1 MQAIWMIAIFS
12 DKDVMQTIK
21 KSLSWLTGRYYENRV
36 LAFLKQQ
43 GLTFVERNA
52 RNRAGEIDLIMQNET
67 GWIFVEVRYRKNCDY
82 GDALLS
88 VNWHKRRKLLAAT
101 KYWLAQRQESFE
113 TSACRFDICAIT
125 GNQFEWI
132 QNAFNDS
139 NHS

>member
-1 MQAIWMIAIFS
+1 MIAIFS

-52 RNRAGEIDLIMQNET
+52 RNRAGEIDLIMRNET

>member
-1 MQAIWMIAIFS
+1 MQA
-12 DKDVMQTIK
+12 IK
-21 KSLSWLTGRYYENRV
+21 KSLKWLTGRYYENQV

-52 RNRAGEIDLIMQNET
+52 RNRRGEIDLIMRDKT
-67 GWIFVEVRYRKNCDY
+67 GWIFVEVRFRKNCDY

-88 VNWHKRRKLLAAT
+88 VNWHKRKKLLAAA
-101 KYWLAQRQESFE
+101 KYWLAQRHESFE

-139 NHS
+139 DYT